1 LEHKEREIDRNQ
13 FAMLAL
19 EELVAEDSY
28 ARLVDVFV
36 DALPLEELGFTQTT
50 CQKEGRPPYHPA
62 VLLKLYMYGYR
73 HGLRSSSKLHQ
84 ACLVNVELW
93 WLLKGLK
100 PSARTI
106 CYFRHNNAA
115 AFKKAFRHFVLMLKE
130 WKLID
135 GETIAI
141 DSFKIRAQNS
151 LKQNFNQKKINNH
164 LEYIDG
170 KIEQYRKEIDEA
182 DSLFQQSELMN
193 KIHRQKKKQ
202 ETYKK
207 IEKELT
213 ESGQSQLS
221 RVDPDA
227 RAVVLHR
234 NIVNVGYNPSAAL
247 WAGVQA
253 GCDSKHKLFVNAQ
266 TGAVNDTHALADMA
280 IEAKELLGVKKMK
293 TLTDK
298 GYTTGAELARC
309 AENDITTYSSPKAH
323 SSQKNGLYDMQDF
336 TYNEKE
342 DTYTC
347 PAGSTLH
354 TNGTVYQKGKHRVK
368 HYKTKACKGCAVRH
382 LCTKNKNGRFIERG
396 IHQKA
401 LEENAKRVNE
411 NPDYYRKRQQV
422 TEHQFGTLKRQWGFT
437 HTLVK
442 GKENV
447 LAEVHLTFSVYNLLR
462 CMQILGTEKLR
473 MLLKELASIF
483 FDQIG
488 LFENRISHSF
498 FLIRPNVILRKV
510 PSVRL

>member
-1 LEHKEREIDRNQ
+1 
-13 FAMLAL
+13 
-19 EELVAEDSY
+19 
-28 ARLVDVFV
+28 
-36 DALPLEELGFTQTT
+36 
-50 CQKEGRPPYHPA
+50 
-62 VLLKLYMYGYR
+62 
-73 HGLRSSSKLHQ
+73 
-84 ACLVNVELW
+84 
-93 WLLKGLK
+93 
-100 PSARTI
+100 
-106 CYFRHNNAA
+106 
-115 AFKKAFRHFVLMLKE
+115 
-130 WKLID
+130 
-135 GETIAI
+135 
-141 DSFKIRAQNS
+141 
-151 LKQNFNQKKINNH
+151 
-164 LEYIDG
+164 
-170 KIEQYRKEIDEA
+170 
-182 DSLFQQSELMN
+182 
-193 KIHRQKKKQ
+193 
-202 ETYKK
+202 
-207 IEKELT
+207 LT

-234 NIVNVGYNPSAAL
+234 NIVNVGYN
-247 WAGVQA
+247 VQA

-280 IEAKELLGVKKMK
+280 IEAKELLGVKEMK

-309 AENDITTYSSPKAH
+309 TENDITTYSSPKAH

-488 LFENRISHSF
+488 LFESRISHSF
-498 FLIRPNVILRKV
+498 FLIRPKSILKKV

>member
-1 LEHKEREIDRNQ
+1 LEHKEQELDRHQ

-36 DALPLEELGFTQTT
+36 DALPLEEFGFTHTA

-151 LKQNFNQKKINNH
+151 LKENFNQKKINNP

-182 DSLFQQSELMN
+182 DSLFQQSELLN
-193 KIHRQKKKQ
+193 KVHRQKKKR
-202 ETYKK
+202 EAYKE
-207 IEKELT
+207 IEKELA

-234 NIVNVGYNPSAAL
+234 NIVNVGYN
-247 WAGVQA
+247 VQA

-280 IEAKELLGVKKMK
+280 IEAKELLGVKKMN

-309 AENDITTYSSPKAH
+309 ADNDITTYSSPKAH

-336 TYNEKE
+336 IYDEEE

-382 LCTKNKNGRFIERG
+382 LCTNNKNGRFIERG

-411 NPDYYRKRQQV
+411 NPEYYRQRQQI

-437 HTLVK
+437 HTLVR

-447 LAEVHLTFSVYNLLR
+447 LAEVHLTFSVYNLVR

-473 MLLKELASIF
+473 MLIKGLSSAFLNQIDRFKEPISYFLIF
-483 FDQIG
+483 FWANQPIKKP
-488 LFENRISHSF
+488 L
-498 FLIRPNVILRKV
+498 
-510 PSVRL
+510 